1 MRTLLDSA
9 QTLGACRRALLLD
22 PVPRRS
28 PPRRTDACPTSAAR
42 RAHQPPPMGQ
52 PHRQAPAVLTHGA
65 LGICHRSEHVEHT
78 RGRERHRRTPRL
90 RPRRRHR
97 LHRPRQLSGR
107 ARHPQR
113 GCTDSPRVLRGILR
127 RNLPVRARP
136 AHLGHGR
143 PAARLQA
150 HLARAADRVLFAG
163 AIHHR
168 HGECVP
174 GRHPSTPLNS
184 PTPSPHHPAFALSQ
198 QRFPPVVIF
207 PDPYKQKTTALDGVA
222 LVGEGVPGGGLVDEA
237 GMLALARGVS
247 CPLCC

>member
-1 MRTLLDSA
+1 MRKLRPSA
-9 QTLGACRRALLLD
+9 QSMGTLRRALLQYSM
-22 PVPRRS
+22 PSCPPPRRPRRS
-28 PPRRTDACPTSAAR
+28 RERATRC
-42 RAHQPPPMGQ
+42 AHQPPPMGQ

-65 LGICHRSEHVEHT
+65 LGICHRSEHVEHS

-90 RPRRRHR
+90 RPRGRHR
-97 LHRPRQLSGR
+97 VYRPRQLSGR

-143 PAARLQA
+143 PAAWLQA

-184 PTPSPHHPAFALSQ
+184 PTPSPHHPAFALNQ
-198 QRFPPVVIF
+198 QRFSPVVIF
-207 PDPYKQKTTALDGVA
+207 PDPYKQKPTALDGIWV
-222 LVGEGVPGGGLVDEA
+222 GGG
-237 GMLALARGVS
+237 GGPWWGSSR
-247 CPLCC
+247 